1 MTPEL
6 IVEFLAEL
14 GKGALFT
21 LLILV
26 VLFIIVTGRSNKE

>member
-1 MTPEL
+1 MEL
-6 IVEFLAEL
+6 IVEFLVEL
-14 GKGALFT
+14 GKGALLT